1 MESNNY
7 IEFTV
12 MITFPELLEIK
23 IQEYNS
29 RYNTNFELLEVIDD
43 EVQFCR
49 IGASVYTYSDL
60 FNLGYSLAA
69 MQYTMKMKGEID
81 W

>member
-23 IQEYNS
+23 IQEFNF
-29 RYNTNFELLEVIDD
+29 RFKTNFELLEIIDD

-49 IGASVYTYSDL
+49 IGVSEYTYGDL

-69 MQYTMKMKGEID
+69 KQYTMKMKGEID